1 MSALDL
7 SAAKALA
14 ARAIAAA
21 LADANTAEAVSG
33 TASNDQEMLDDK
45 SEAAFND
52 DDPMVIEEAVAGELT
67 SNSSREVFVAYLEE
81 KHPLLMTLFPADV
94 TVVDLFDQVEQKKS
108 IDAFFDETSEPAAKR
123 AFRRLENEI
132 GQRLKEEIHLGLLNV
147 RREKHAV
154 AVTKSKNRKRKWTQP
169 EEPEALPTMSL
180 EEAASTKL
188 LAAHEKAKVQ
198 REKVLE
204 KGFLFKGMP
213 PKEQPKGQEHIV
225 YFRNAPRTVIESF
238 GAELVSNPAN
248 LEAFGVEVKF
258 NREALLRFEDIKR
271 AGNPNAKG
279 KDRLKHSNFSLPT
292 SGATVD
298 WSDFFNVL
306 LGWAYRKGG
315 AAEFKAVIDGTKES
329 LEAGQ
334 EAAVAKEEGKYDAK
348 LNALTQKISKAD
360 LEHVQAPAGP
370 KKEGL
375 KAQLD
380 AHRAARD
387 GLLTEKAEKV
397 EAIEARYERML
408 EVRAEMDARAAAL
421 KAKAAAAVEALHTR
435 AAPAAGTSA
444 EDGAAA
450 LESTRAAA
458 LAAEHARAAAQAA
471 AQAPTEAEGEAGETA
486 AFNAELDDF

>member
-1 MSALDL
+1 MSLDE
-7 SAAKALA
+7 
-14 ARAIAAA
+14 AAA
-21 LADANTAEAVSG
+21 A
-33 TASNDQEMLDDK
+33 
-45 SEAAFND
+45 
-52 DDPMVIEEAVAGELT
+52 
-67 SNSSREVFVAYLEE
+67 
-81 KHPLLMTLFPADV
+81 
-94 TVVDLFDQVEQKKS
+94 
-108 IDAFFDETSEPAAKR
+108 
-123 AFRRLENEI
+123 
-132 GQRLKEEIHLGLLNV
+132 
-147 RREKHAV
+147 
-154 AVTKSKNRKRKWTQP
+154 
-169 EEPEALPTMSL
+169 
-180 EEAASTKL
+180 KL
-188 LAAHEKAKVQ
+188 LAADERAKKQ
-198 REKVLE
+198 RTKLLE
-204 KGFLFKGMP
+204 TGVIFHGFP
-213 PKEQPKGQEHIV
+213 PAPQPTGQEHIV
-225 YFRNAPRTVIESF
+225 YFRNAPRAVIESF
-238 GAELVSNPAN
+238 GAELTTNLVN
-248 LEAFGVEVKF
+248 LEAFGVTVKF
-258 NREALLRFEDIKR
+258 GSEGLLKFEEIKR

-334 EAAVAKEEGKYDAK
+334 EAAVAKEEGKYNAK
-348 LNALTQKISKAD
+348 LNALTKKISKAD

-421 KAKAAAAVEALHTR
+421 KAKAAAAGEALHER

-458 LAAEHARAAAQAA
+458 HAHTAALAA
-471 AQAPTEAEGEAGETA
+471 AQAPTEAEAQARGETA